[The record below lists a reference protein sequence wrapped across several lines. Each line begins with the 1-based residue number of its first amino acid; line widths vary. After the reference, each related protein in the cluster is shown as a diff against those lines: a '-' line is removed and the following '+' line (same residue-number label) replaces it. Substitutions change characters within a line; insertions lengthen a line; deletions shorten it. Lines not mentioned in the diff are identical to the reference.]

1 MKRIHILLGI
11 QSIIG
16 ILVSLNRLGPW
27 TLGYVLSN
35 QFLRW
40 VDLNNIVLS
49 LASLVALYL
58 LKKTIEYDSPARE
71 GGTHLAWNLV
81 FIIGVFITAASY
93 GDHELTNY
101 LHQRFC
107 SIETTSSAT
116 ACSLRDL

>member
-27 TLGYVLSN
+27 TLGYVLPN

-40 VDLNNIVLS
+40 VDLNNILLS

-58 LKKTIEYDSPARE
+58 LKKTIEYDSPVRE
-71 GGTHLAWNLV
+71 GRYAPGLESCLYRWCISH
-81 FIIGVFITAASY
+81 SR
-93 GDHELTNY
+93 
-101 LHQRFC
+101 Q
-107 SIETTSSAT
+107 
-116 ACSLRDL
+116 LRRSRE